1 MRKVKC
7 SFFNGERNRNHEVAV
22 HCVNYG
28 FPTVSIQGVKFD
40 PVETISLLSVVAKT
54 LFKPFDTHNP
64 STNMLDRQRMERY
77 ETKKTLTEESE
88 ESGEREG
95 VRCRR
100 AYI

>member
-28 FPTVSIQGVKFD
+28 FRTVSFQGVKSD
-40 PVETISLLSVVAKT
+40 PVEPISLLSVVAKT

-77 ETKKTLTEESE
+77 ETRKKNTHR
-88 ESGEREG
+88 REW
-95 VRCRR
+95 
-100 AYI
+100 